1 MNLDLKSGAPLSK
14 SQESLSVEIWKSIS
28 DDPRC
33 FTKQR
38 STISFGFFLLVKRE
52 NEFGYDDNRLMG
64 IKILYYSMVVTD
76 NRFNFVIRQFSG
88 LTLVDNQLLAG
99 LCRSQLRSHQMTL

>member
-1 MNLDLKSGAPLSK
+1 MKAKRVCLLRYGNQLVMTPGALLSK
-14 SQESLSVEIWKSIS
+14 AQPPPL
-28 DDPRC
+28 
-33 FTKQR
+33 
-38 STISFGFFLLVKRE
+38 GFFLLVKRE
-52 NEFGYDDNRLMG
+52 NEFGYEGNRLMG